1 MEKRTFYGFRFS
13 HLSNGNA
20 YSLINSTI
28 EVALPMRS
36 LLGEM
41 GNAVLS
47 QLIAN
52 AEKFGQQVNV
62 LHKSRLT
69 EQVISLD
76 EKDGDLL
83 AEIKRGVVFMIQ
95 SRDLDKQS
103 AAQELD
109 FFFTPYWGA
118 GKKPLKAQVDDLK
131 IMLVKFHADP
141 KLIAAASICGVL
153 DIITELETSN
163 TQLGTKFLERNEEQG
178 NRPESGSD
186 LRPAAAESYT
196 QFCTVVEQIVN
207 FTPNDELI
215 KLFNNMDELRR
226 RYSLLA
232 SDNKDKP
239 TDTPKA

>member
-1 MEKRTFYGFRFS
+1 MEKRTFYGFRFG
-13 HLSNGNA
+13 HLSNDNA
-20 YSLINSTI
+20 YSLIKSTI
-28 EVALPMRS
+28 EVAIPVRT

-47 QLIAN
+47 QLMVN
-52 AEKFGQQVNV
+52 ADKFGQQVTV
-62 LHKSRLT
+62 LHKSKLT
-69 EQVISLD
+69 GQVTALD
-76 EKDGDLL
+76 EKDDDLL
-83 AEIKRGVVFMIQ
+83 AEIKRGVVFMIK
-95 SRDLDKQS
+95 SRDLYKQS

-118 GKKPLKAQVDDLK
+118 GKKPVKAQVDDLAV
-131 IMLVKFHADP
+131 MFTKFHADP
-141 KLIAAASICGVL
+141 KLLTAASICGVL
-153 DIITELETSN
+153 DMITELEATN
-163 TQLGTKFLERNEEQG
+163 IELGNKFLERNEEHG

-186 LRPAAAESYT
+186 LRPAAAESYA
-196 QFCTVVEQIVN
+196 QFCTVVEQAVN